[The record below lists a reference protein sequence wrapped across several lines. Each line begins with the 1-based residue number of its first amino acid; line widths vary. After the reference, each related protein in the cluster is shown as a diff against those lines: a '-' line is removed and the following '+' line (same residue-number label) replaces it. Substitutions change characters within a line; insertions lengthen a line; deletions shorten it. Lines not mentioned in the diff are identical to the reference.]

1 MIKMMAAVCRKPG
14 MTHAEYV
21 AYVQHV
27 HGAISIEQPHTL
39 RRYVQN
45 HVFDAAFG
53 SSSEAVHAMTVARD
67 SVTELWWDSA
77 KDMGANFAH
86 EHVRTKVG
94 PDAANFADA
103 SRTLSVV
110 AVEAEQP
117 VPNPGRAI
125 GAKVLHYLR
134 AAPGIALPEFFG
146 RWAAAHQRA
155 LAAAPVA
162 AAMVRRCVHNRQ
174 VSEFNP
180 MLAYFGAKDVP
191 VYEGVASL
199 WFDSTASVGAFRD
212 YERALLAINA
222 EAGTAFYDPAQSF
235 FVCATEVLIYERAPT
250 PQAEVEA

>member
-1 MIKMMAAVCRKPG
+1 MIKMMAAICRRPG
-14 MTHAEYV
+14 MTHAEYL

-27 HGAISIEQPHTL
+27 HGAIATEQPGTL

-53 SSSEAVHAMTVARD
+53 SHAEAAHAMPVARD

-77 KDMGANFAH
+77 EDMGANFAH

-94 PDAANFADA
+94 PDAVNFGDT

-110 AVEAEQP
+110 AQEVEQP
-117 VPNPGRAI
+117 VTHPGRAT

-134 AAPGIALPEFFG
+134 MAEGLALPEFFD
-146 RWAAAHQRA
+146 RWARAHEGA
-155 LAAAPVA
+155 LADAPVA
-162 AAMVRRCVHNRQ
+162 AAAIRRCVHNRQ
-174 VSEFNP
+174 LPQFNA

-199 WFDSTASVGAFRD
+199 WFDDSASVGAFRA

-222 EAGTAFYDPAQSF
+222 ERDSAFYQPAQSF
-235 FVCATEVLIYERAPT
+235 FVYA
-250 PQAEVEA
+250 AEVPIHERGRA

>member
-1 MIKMMAAVCRKPG
+1 MIKMMAAICRKPG

-27 HGAISIEQPHTL
+27 HGAISTENPLTL

-53 SSSEAVHAMTVARD
+53 SSAEAVHSMTVARD

-77 KDMGANFAH
+77 QDMGDNFAH

-94 PDAANFADA
+94 PDAANFGDT
-103 SRTLSVV
+103 SRTLSLV

-117 VPNPGRAI
+117 VPNPGRAC

-134 AAPGIALPEFFG
+134 KADDLALPSFFE
-146 RWAAAHQRA
+146 RWARAHERA
-155 LAAAPVA
+155 LAAAPLAA
-162 AAMVRRCVHNRQ
+162 AAMRRCVHNRQ

-191 VYEGVASL
+191 IYEGVASH
-199 WFDSTASVGAFRD
+199 WFDDIASIGAFRA

-222 EAGTAFYDPAQSF
+222 EPDAVFYEPAQSF
-235 FVCATEVLIYERAPT
+235 FVYATEVPIYERYA
-250 PQAEVEA
+250 V